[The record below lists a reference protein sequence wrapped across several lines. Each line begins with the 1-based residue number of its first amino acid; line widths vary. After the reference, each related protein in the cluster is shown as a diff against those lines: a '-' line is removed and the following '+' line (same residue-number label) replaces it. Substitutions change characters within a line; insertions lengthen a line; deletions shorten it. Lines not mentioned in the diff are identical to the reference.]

1 YWGNDNITGTTGN
14 DVIIGGGGEDK
25 LNGGNGSDQ
34 YVYTGYQSNEWNTF
48 EGYDTITDTGT
59 TGTDTIVAKGTG
71 NVDIGLKSFDVN
83 SGIETIDGT
92 GVTGKVTIV
101 GDWSANTLDFSNT
114 NFVGDNIQINGY
126 WGNDNITGTTGN
138 DVIIG
143 GGGEDILIG
152 GLGSD
157 QLTGGEGRDRFI
169 FNTVDE
175 IGQGANQDN
184 ILDFNTDLDTI
195 DISAI
200 DANSL
205 NAGDQSFTFIGASDF
220 SGQAGQLR
228 FYGGLLC
235 GDTNGDAVS
244 DFQLA
249 IAGVYSLP
257 VTNIVL

>member
-1 YWGNDNITGTTGN
+1 
-14 DVIIGGGGEDK
+14 
-25 LNGGNGSDQ
+25 
-34 YVYTGYQSNEWNTF
+34 
-48 EGYDTITDTGT
+48 
-59 TGTDTIVAKGTG
+59 
-71 NVDIGLKSFDVN
+71 
-83 SGIETIDGT
+83 
-92 GVTGKVTIV
+92 
-101 GDWSANTLDFSNT
+101 
-114 NFVGDNIQINGY
+114 
-126 WGNDNITGTTGN
+126 
-138 DVIIG
+138 
-143 GGGEDILIG
+143 ILIG

-157 QLTGGEGRDRFI
+157 QLTGGEGRDSFI

-175 IGQGANQDN
+175 IGQGANRDN

-195 DISAI
+195 DISGIDANSLSFGNQSFTFIGASDFSGQAGQLRYIDISGI

>member
-1 YWGNDNITGTTGN
+1 D
-14 DVIIGGGGEDK
+14 
-25 LNGGNGSDQ
+25 
-34 YVYTGYQSNEWNTF
+34 
-48 EGYDTITDTGT
+48 
-59 TGTDTIVAKGTG
+59 
-71 NVDIGLKSFDVN
+71 
-83 SGIETIDGT
+83 
-92 GVTGKVTIV
+92 
-101 GDWSANTLDFSNT
+101 NTLDFSNT
-114 NFVGDNIQINGY
+114 AFVGNNIQIHGY
-126 WGNDNITGTTGN
+126 WGNDNITGTNGN

-143 GGGEDILIG
+143 GGSEDKLNGGNGEDTLIG

-195 DISAI
+195 DISGI

-228 FYGGLLC
+228 FDGGLLR
-235 GDTNGDAVS
+235 GDTNGDSVS

-257 VTNIVL
+257 VTSIVL

>member
-1 YWGNDNITGTTGN
+1 MTIITSIQAIKVMSGIPLKAMTPLRIQGQ
-14 DVIIGGGGEDK
+14 VVQIPSSPKGQVMLISVSRV
-25 LNGGNGSDQ
+25 LMP
-34 YVYTGYQSNEWNTF
+34 
-48 EGYDTITDTGT
+48 
-59 TGTDTIVAKGTG
+59 IVA
-71 NVDIGLKSFDVN
+71 L
-83 SGIETIDGT
+83 
-92 GVTGKVTIV
+92 
-101 GDWSANTLDFSNT
+101 
-114 NFVGDNIQINGY
+114 VGDNIQINGY
-126 WGNDNITGTTGN
+126 WGNDNITGSTGN
-138 DVIIG
+138 DLIIG
-143 GGGEDILIG
+143 GGGDDILNGGNGEDTLIG

-157 QLTGGEGRDRFI
+157 QLTGGEGRDSFI

-195 DISAI
+195 DISGI

-205 NAGDQSFTFIGASDF
+205 NDGNESFTFIGASDF

-228 FYGGLLC
+228 FDGGLLC

-249 IAGVYSLP
+249 VAGVYSLP

>member
-1 YWGNDNITGTTGN
+1 
-14 DVIIGGGGEDK
+14 
-25 LNGGNGSDQ
+25 
-34 YVYTGYQSNEWNTF
+34 
-48 EGYDTITDTGT
+48 
-59 TGTDTIVAKGTG
+59 
-71 NVDIGLKSFDVN
+71 NVDIGLKSFGVN

-101 GDWSANTLDFSNT
+101 GDWSDNTLDFSNT
-114 NFVGDNIQINGY
+114 AFVGNNIQINGY
-126 WGNDNITGTTGN
+126 WGNDQITGN
-138 DVIIG
+138 AANNVIIG
-143 GGGEDILIG
+143 GGGDDILIG

-169 FNTVDE
+169 FNSVDE
-175 IGQGANQDN
+175 IGQGANQDK
-184 ILDFNTDLDTI
+184 ILDFNTGLDTI
-195 DISAI
+195 DISGI

-205 NAGDQSFTFIGASDF
+205 SVGNQSFTFIGASDF

-228 FYGGLLC
+228 FDGGLLC

>member
-1 YWGNDNITGTTGN
+1 
-14 DVIIGGGGEDK
+14 
-25 LNGGNGSDQ
+25 
-34 YVYTGYQSNEWNTF
+34 
-48 EGYDTITDTGT
+48 DTGT

-71 NVDIGLKSFDVN
+71 NVDIGLKSFGVN

-101 GDWSANTLDFSNT
+101 GDWSDNTLNFSNT
-114 NFVGDNIQINGY
+114 NFVGNNIQIHGY
-126 WGNDNITGTTGN
+126 WGNDNITGSNGN

-143 GGGEDILIG
+143 GGGEDILNG

-157 QLTGGEGRDRFI
+157 QLTGGEGRDRFV

-184 ILDFNTDLDTI
+184 ILDFNTGLDTI
-195 DISAI
+195 DISGI

-205 NAGDQSFTFIGASDF
+205 NAGNQSFTFIAASDF

-257 VTNIVL
+257 VTSIVL

>member
-1 YWGNDNITGTTGN
+1 M
-14 DVIIGGGGEDK
+14 
-25 LNGGNGSDQ
+25 
-34 YVYTGYQSNEWNTF
+34 
-48 EGYDTITDTGT
+48 
-59 TGTDTIVAKGTG
+59 
-71 NVDIGLKSFDVN
+71 DIGLKGFDVN

-101 GDWSANTLDFSNT
+101 GDWSANNLDFSNT
-114 NFVGDNIQINGY
+114 AFVGDNIQINGY
-126 WGNDNITGTTGN
+126 WGNDNITGSTGN

-143 GGGEDILIG
+143 GGGDDILIG

-169 FNTVDE
+169 FNTFDE
-175 IGQGANQDN
+175 IGQGANQDK
-184 ILDFNTDLDTI
+184 ILDFNTGLDTIDISGIDANSLNDGNQSFTFIGASDFSGQAGQLRYI

-205 NAGDQSFTFIGASDF
+205 NAGNQSFTFIGASDF

-228 FYGGLLC
+228 FDGGILC

-249 IAGVYSLP
+249 VAGVYSLP
-257 VTNIVL
+257 VTSIVL

>member
-1 YWGNDNITGTTGN
+1 
-14 DVIIGGGGEDK
+14 
-25 LNGGNGSDQ
+25 SD
-34 YVYTGYQSNEWNTF
+34 
-48 EGYDTITDTGT
+48 
-59 TGTDTIVAKGTG
+59 
-71 NVDIGLKSFDVN
+71 
-83 SGIETIDGT
+83 
-92 GVTGKVTIV
+92 
-101 GDWSANTLDFSNT
+101 NTLNFSNT
-114 NFVGDNIQINGY
+114 NFVGGNIQIHGY
-126 WGNDNITGTTGN
+126 WGNDNITGSNGN

-184 ILDFNTDLDTI
+184 ILDFNTGLDTI
-195 DISAI
+195 DISGI

-205 NAGDQSFTFIGASDF
+205 NAGNQSFTFIGASDF

-228 FYGGLLC
+228 FYGGLLR
-235 GDTNGDAVS
+235 GDTNGDSVS

-257 VTNIVL
+257 VTSIVL

>member
-1 YWGNDNITGTTGN
+1 
-14 DVIIGGGGEDK
+14 
-25 LNGGNGSDQ
+25 
-34 YVYTGYQSNEWNTF
+34 
-48 EGYDTITDTGT
+48 
-59 TGTDTIVAKGTG
+59 AKGTG
-71 NVDIGLKSFDVN
+71 NVDIGLKSFGVN

-101 GDWSANTLDFSNT
+101 GDWSDNTLDFSNT
-114 NFVGDNIQINGY
+114 AFVGNNIEINGY
-126 WGNDNITGTTGN
+126 WGNDQITGN
-138 DVIIG
+138 AANNVIIG
-143 GGGEDILIG
+143 GGGDDNLNGGGGEDTLIG

-169 FNTVDE
+169 FNSVDE
-175 IGQGANQDN
+175 IGQGANQDK
-184 ILDFNTDLDTI
+184 ILDFNTGLDTI
-195 DISAI
+195 DISGI

-205 NAGDQSFTFIGASDF
+205 NAGNESFTFIGASDF

-228 FYGGLLC
+228 FDGGLLC